1 MSRELSRN
9 QRRLAAIAAFGVFWG
24 AFLVTIGFS
33 LLLVV
38 IVVGGLV
45 GAAAIGLQG
54 RRVVPALRLSAS
66 RAARRARAAGAA
78 TVSAFHAASSR
89 VVRIDWQGLRLNARR
104 RAEPAARAG
113 RHAAATAGGLAAAG
127 SKRVVA
133 AGGAAVTAVESQA
146 KTVRRDLAESRR
158 KSEAMRLN
166 EQAASLRQ
174 EGTFEQALEVGQQ
187 ALELFQALG
196 DRRGEALT
204 LNGIGLTQARMGD
217 EAGALDSY
225 ETAVALLTELGDSHG
240 AGRVLA
246 NMGDA
251 RERPGAR
258 RAGAGVPARRT
269 RAARA
274 RLDRARPHRAAAASS
289 RLKTRP
295 LERGL
300 TAIAISL

>member
-38 IVVGGLV
+38 IVFGALV

-54 RRVVPALRLSAS
+54 RRAGTATVHAF
-66 RAARRARAAGAA
+66 RAA
-78 TVSAFHAASSR
+78 FSR
-89 VVRIDWQGLRLNARR
+89 VARIDWQGLRHTAGR

-146 KTVRRDLAESRR
+146 KTVRRDLAEGRR
-158 KSEAMRLN
+158 KSEAFRLN

-174 EGTFEQALEVGQQ
+174 EGSFEQALEVGQQ
-187 ALELFQALG
+187 ALEVFRAFG
-196 DRRGEALT
+196 DPRGEALT
-204 LNGIGLTQARMGD
+204 LNGIGLTQARIGD

-246 NMGDA
+246 NMGALESGQGHDEQARAYLHDA
-251 RERPGAR
+251 LERLEPGSVEHDRTAQQLR
-258 RAGAGVPARRT
+258 RAG
-269 RAARA
+269 
-274 RLDRARPHRAAAASS
+274 
-289 RLKTRP
+289 
-295 LERGL
+295 
-300 TAIAISL
+300 